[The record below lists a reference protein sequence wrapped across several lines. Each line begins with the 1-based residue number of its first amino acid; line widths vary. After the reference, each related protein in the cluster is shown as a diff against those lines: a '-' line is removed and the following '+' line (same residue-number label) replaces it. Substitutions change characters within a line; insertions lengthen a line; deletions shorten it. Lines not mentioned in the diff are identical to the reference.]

1 MLRPCSNGLEVDVAD
16 LKSRIEAANAEAL
29 DSLLSSRPVWV
40 DVRPALEVVP
50 GMTENTVMHS
60 APPIEWARMCGP
72 HRNGIIGAVL
82 FEGLAETPEAA
93 QQLIEEGGVV
103 ISPCHHHDSVG
114 AGTGITT
121 ASMPMVV
128 VENAPHGVRAYS
140 NVFES
145 GSLEGIK
152 WGNYNQEIAG
162 HLRWEAEVLGPVLQ
176 AALQEMDGLDVR
188 SIIAKA
194 VQMGD
199 ECHNRS
205 VAASSI
211 FFRELSP
218 YLIRV
223 AEGDVLLE
231 CAEFLAKA
239 EHFMLHTIMAAAKS
253 MVLAIEGID
262 HSTVVTTM
270 ARNGVE
276 FGIRVS
282 GLGDDW
288 FTAPANPVEGLYFR
302 SEWGPEDAAL
312 DLGDSC
318 ITETVGLG
326 GFIQP
331 AAPTVQQ
338 YVQGSLEQAFQNTA
352 EMREICVGTNDE
364 VQIPTLDFAGA
375 PIGIDIRKVVQTGIA
390 PLIDTAITHQEAGLI
405 GAGEVRA
412 PKACFEKALKAFVA
426 RYA

>member
-1 MLRPCSNGLEVDVAD
+1 
-16 LKSRIEAANAEAL
+16 
-29 DSLLSSRPVWV
+29 
-40 DVRPALEVVP
+40 
-50 GMTENTVMHS
+50 
-60 APPIEWARMCGP
+60 
-72 HRNGIIGAVL
+72 
-82 FEGLAETPEAA
+82 
-93 QQLIEEGGVV
+93 
-103 ISPCHHHDSVG
+103 
-114 AGTGITT
+114 
-121 ASMPMVV
+121 
-128 VENAPHGVRAYS
+128 
-140 NVFES
+140 
-145 GSLEGIK
+145 
-152 WGNYNQEIAG
+152 
-162 HLRWEAEVLGPVLQ
+162 
-176 AALQEMDGLDVR
+176 
-188 SIIAKA
+188 
-194 VQMGD
+194 MGD

-426 RYA
+426 QYA